1 LQTQRVLQKALSKKV
16 VTMRINSLVDASE
29 LEKDLI
35 VLSPEESHHLA
46 RVLRVQVG
54 QEITL
59 FDGCGGV
66 AEATVETVLKNAVE
80 ARVSKHWK
88 VPKPGVEIDL
98 IQAVPK
104 PDRWELVLQ
113 KAVELGA
120 TGIHPV
126 LTKHTDFR
134 PNPKKQAR
142 WKKIVLN
149 AAQQCEVR
157 WLPTLQPLEKL
168 ETLLPTLGNYDLVLI
183 GSLYE
188 GTKPLREIASAFA
201 ELRYDKMAEKKR
213 IALLIGPE
221 GDFSQEEVNAAIQAG
236 AIPVSFGDRILRT
249 ETAAIFGLS
258 ILAYELL

>member
-1 LQTQRVLQKALSKKV
+1 
-16 VTMRINSLVDASE
+16 MRINSLVDSAE
-29 LEKDLI
+29 LEKE
-35 VLSPEESHHLA
+35 VATLSPEESHHLA
-46 RVLRVQVG
+46 RVLRVQSG

-59 FDGCGGV
+59 FDGLGGV
-66 AEATVETVLKNAVE
+66 AEATIEAVSKIAIE
-80 ARVSKHWK
+80 ARISKHWK
-88 VPKPGVEIDL
+88 IPKPGVEIDL

-120 TGIHPV
+120 TSIQPV
-126 LTKHTDFR
+126 LTQHTEFK

-142 WKKIVLN
+142 WSKIVLN

-157 WLPTLQPLEKL
+157 WLPQLQPLEKFAAI
-168 ETLLPTLGNYDLVLI
+168 LPTLGNYDLVLI

-188 GTKPLREIASAFA
+188 GTKPLREVP
-201 ELRYDKMAEKKR
+201 MAGKLKV
-213 IALLIGPE
+213 ALLIGPE
-221 GDFSQEEVNAAIQAG
+221 GDFSEEEVAAAVQAG

-258 ILAYELL
+258 VLAYELL